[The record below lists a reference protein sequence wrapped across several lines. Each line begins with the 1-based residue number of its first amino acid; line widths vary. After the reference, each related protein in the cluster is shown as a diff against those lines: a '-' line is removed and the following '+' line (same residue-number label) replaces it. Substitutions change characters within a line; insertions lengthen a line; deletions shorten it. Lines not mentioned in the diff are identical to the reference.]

1 MLIYFIRVG
10 AIEYKKGGNYMEY
23 RSLTDTTTKC
33 MHEAFLQA
41 FSDYQVPMNLSLET
55 FERKLKRNGFK
66 PELSAGAFEHDRLV
80 GFVLNGVREWTGEK
94 TIYDTGTGVV
104 PEFRGAGIGN
114 RLLNLVNELCVRN
127 NISVYQLEVIQDNV
141 GAVSLYKKQGFQV
154 KRSLNCYRLSEK
166 LVGGSTNTRWKLY
179 RAEKMDKGLW
189 NLAKSFWEYIPSW
202 QNGEDAVCAVE
213 DAFGYTLVELEGALI
228 GYGIVD
234 KVTGEIAQLAVD
246 CHYRRRGV
254 ATAILQDLQRQ
265 TQKSSL
271 TVINVDERDESLN
284 AFLKQ
289 MGFQVY
295 VTQYEMVKAI

>member
-1 MLIYFIRVG
+1 
-10 AIEYKKGGNYMEY
+10 MEY

-41 FSDYQVPMNLSLET
+41 FSDYQVPMNMSLET

-66 PELSAGAFEHDRLV
+66 SEVSAGAFEHGRLV
-80 GFVLNGVREWTGEK
+80 GFVLNGVREWAGEK

-104 PEFRGAGIGN
+104 PEFRGARIGS

-141 GAVSLYKKQGFQV
+141 GAVNLYKKQGFQV

-166 LVGGSTNTRWKLY
+166 LAGLSTNTRWKLY
-179 RAEKMDKGLW
+179 QAEKMDKELW
-189 NLAKSFWEYIPSW
+189 NLAKSFWDYIPSW

-213 DAFGYTLVELEGALI
+213 DSFGYTLVELEGVLI

-234 KVTGEIAQLAVD
+234 KVTGDIAQLAVD
-246 CHYRRRGV
+246 CHYRRRGI
-254 ATAILQDLQRQ
+254 ATAILQDLQSQ
-265 TQKSSL
+265 TQNSGL